1 MNKKINISI
10 LALFIIIISV
20 TVTTIFMNNDHQ
32 SVDSNPNLATSNAES
47 RTKMDKIYININDQ
61 KLEIE
66 LEDNLTTAALLE
78 LLPLDI
84 VMNDLNN
91 NEKYVY
97 LDESLPTNAYNP
109 KRVEAGDVMLFD
121 DNCLVIFY
129 ESFDT
134 NYSYSR
140 IGHINN
146 LPKFG
151 TDSISVS
158 LSID

>member
-1 MNKKINISI
+1 
-10 LALFIIIISV
+10 
-20 TVTTIFMNNDHQ
+20 MNNDHQ